1 MDFALSA
8 ANTLGVAA
16 HWKKDIH
23 REHDAGE
30 PIRRFEDVTTSF
42 ALEDS
47 HRLSP
52 LLTLVAGTGHDS
64 RDTREAQDY
73 NSTTKAVSEF
83 VHGEG
88 STNSAQLAL
97 LITPSSAWQTR
108 LSVAR
113 KCRFPTIKDRYSYRL
128 GTALPNADLRPEQPN
143 HFEIAVTGRATEDM
157 QLDAAVFRSN
167 ISDLI

>member
-1 MDFALSA
+1 VDFALSA

-23 REHDAGE
+23 REHNAGE

-52 LLTLVAGTGHDS
+52 LLTLVAGAGHDS

-73 NSTTKAVSEF
+73 NSTTTAVSEF
-83 VHGEG
+83 AHGEG
-88 STNSAQLAL
+88 STNNAQLAL

-108 LSVAR
+108 LRSRRRTRSSGCSSCGACRTMRCPTCRHRAR
-113 KCRFPTIKDRYSYRL
+113 AAWTC
-128 GTALPNADLRPEQPN
+128 
-143 HFEIAVTGRATEDM
+143 TGRPRRAPTP
-157 QLDAAVFRSN
+157 R
-167 ISDLI
+167 